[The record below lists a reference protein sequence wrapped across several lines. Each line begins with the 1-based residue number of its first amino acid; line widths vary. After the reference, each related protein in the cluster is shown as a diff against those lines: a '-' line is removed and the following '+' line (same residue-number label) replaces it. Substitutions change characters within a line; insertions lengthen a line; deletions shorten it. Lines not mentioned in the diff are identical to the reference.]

1 LFVDDRS
8 IGRANP
14 AVKRTRLQ
22 LADAT
27 ASFRTVA
34 VRLLRQEVGG
44 DAQSAAQIPN
54 DGALATPCSVVVY
67 ILAEQQEDS
76 VIMATDYSDYEFLK
90 VEVAERVATI
100 TIDRPDS
107 LNAVHNVLHHEL
119 EQIWIDVRADQDV
132 NAIILTG
139 AGRAFCAGGDV
150 KGMAG
155 GGLAGPTGKKGKGRG
170 RGPIAAFNG
179 RRLVENMLDVE
190 QPIIGAI
197 NGDAVGLG
205 ATLALLCDITVVSE
219 KARFADTHVKV
230 GIVAGDG
237 GAVIWPLLIGPHRA
251 KEFLMRGNFING
263 AEAGRIGMV
272 NYAVAPEQ
280 VMAKAR
286 ELAQELADGPT
297 FAIRWSK
304 LAVNKWLKQ
313 QANLILDASLAY
325 EMMTFNTKDHQE
337 AVKAFVEKRKP
348 NFVEAK

>member
-1 LFVDDRS
+1 
-8 IGRANP
+8 
-14 AVKRTRLQ
+14 
-22 LADAT
+22 
-27 ASFRTVA
+27 
-34 VRLLRQEVGG
+34 
-44 DAQSAAQIPN
+44 
-54 DGALATPCSVVVY
+54 
-67 ILAEQQEDS
+67 
-76 VIMATDYSDYEFLK
+76 MATDYSEYEFLK

-100 TIDRPDS
+100 TINRPDR
-107 LNAVHNVLHHEL
+107 LNAVHNALHHEL

-150 KGMAG
+150 KGMAEG
-155 GGLAGPTGKKGKGRG
+155 SLSGAMPKKGKGRG
-170 RGPIAAFNG
+170 RGPIAASNG
-179 RRLVENMLDVE
+179 RRVVENMLDVE

-197 NGDAVGLG
+197 NGDAIGLG

-272 NYAVAPEQ
+272 NYAVEPEA
-280 VMAKAR
+280 VMPRAR

-297 FAIRWSK
+297 WAIRWSK
-304 LAVNKWLKQ
+304 LSVNKWLKQ

-325 EMMTFNTKDHQE
+325 EMMTFNTQDHQE
-337 AVKAFVEKRKP
+337 AARAFVEKRKP
-348 NFVEAK
+348 NFVRAAK